1 MGKKFNDPDK
11 LTKIQNNYFV
21 RMMLPDSEKKADPY
35 VKEESKWLRELITNV
50 QGLNQWNFVVVGSG
64 TLWYLDLVY
73 ENVKN
78 YVAVEP
84 LADVFIQKQ
93 VNFILS
99 YHSDIHVIPNQFGDF
114 GKEQIPSA
122 NSVFL
127 FHFNILSY
135 IPKPIDK
142 INKYINKGDIL
153 YISTWNNSE
162 IAKKSRREYFNY
174 INNGMKYD
182 EFKIDPD
189 QPIGLCSLDNF
200 PFEEL
205 KYYSSHKRI
214 KGEVTDILII
224 NC

>member
-1 MGKKFNDPDK
+1 MVKKLNDPEK
-11 LTKIQNNYFV
+11 LAKIQNDYFV
-21 RMMLPDSEKKADPY
+21 RMMLPDSEKKAEPY
-35 VKEESKWLRELITNV
+35 VKEEAKWLKELITSV
-50 QGLNQWNFVVVGSG
+50 HGLNQWNFVVVGSG

-73 ENVKN
+73 NHVKN

-99 YHSDIHVIPNQFGDF
+99 YHSDIHVIPNQFGEF
-114 GKEQIPSA
+114 NKEQIPSA

-135 IPKPIDK
+135 IPEPINK
-142 INKYINKGDIL
+142 INKYLRKGDVL

-162 IAKKSRREYFNY
+162 IAKKSRRDYFNY
-174 INNGMKYD
+174 INNGMNDK
-182 EFKIDPD
+182 EFKVDPD
-189 QPIGLCSLDNF
+189 KPIGLCNLDNF
-200 PFEEL
+200 PFNEL
-205 KYYSSHKRI
+205 KYYTTHKRI